1 MKNLLLFLFAVVA
14 VLPIHADN
22 GKYVIKGKMS
32 CDSLRFEKKRVTQ
45 LFLVGNVDGVEVT
58 IDTANVVD
66 GAFTF
71 EGNVPALLDVYNVT
85 GFDNGAI
92 QVFLESG
99 EITIA
104 PFDAR
109 FPASARIGGT
119 PCNDVFQSYIDTNS
133 ISIQQSRERMNEAM
147 NALPKEVRDDFA
159 ASGKIRNSVFYSNNL
174 YTKVALVDFVSKNID
189 SPVALYIIKYS
200 LFPMYTPRAIEEQFL
215 SAVPQSLRAHHMYKE
230 LSNAVKAAEL
240 KEGRLAPDISGFTL
254 DGKELTLSSLQGKY
268 VLIDFWASWCAPC
281 RREFPFIKEALAYS
295 EKSDNF
301 VVLSYSLDSKEP
313 DWKNCIEKNE
323 LVHKN
328 WLHISTLK
336 GWNSKA
342 AKLFGVEGVPYTALI
357 GPDGKVIAFELR
369 GEAMVKRIKRII
381 DGAAK

>member
-1 MKNLLLFLFAVVA
+1 MKNLLLILFVLVA
-14 VLPIHADN
+14 ALPIHADN
-22 GKYVIKGKMS
+22 GRYVIKGKMS
-32 CDSLRFEKKRVTQ
+32 CDSLRFEKKRVSQ
-45 LFLVGNVDGVEVT
+45 LFLVGNVDGAEVT

-66 GAFTF
+66 GCFTF
-71 EGNVPALLDVYNVT
+71 EGDVPALLDVYSIT
-85 GFDNGAI
+85 GFDNGVI
-92 QVFLESG
+92 QVFLEEG
-99 EITIA
+99 EITIS

-109 FPASARIGGT
+109 FPVAARIGGT
-119 PCNDVFQSYIDTNS
+119 PCNDVFQSYVDVNNL
-133 ISIQQSRERMNEAM
+133 SIQESKERMR
-147 NALPKEVRDDFA
+147 NALPKEVQEDNEV
-159 ASGKIRNSVFYSNNL
+159 SGKIRNSVFHSNNL
-174 YTKVALVDFVSKNID
+174 YTKVALVDFVSKNLD
-189 SPVALYIIKYS
+189 SPVVLYVIKYA
-200 LFPMYTPRAIEEQFL
+200 LVPMYTPRAIEEQFL
-215 SAVPQSLRAHHMYKE
+215 SAVPQSLRSHHMYKE

-240 KEGRLAPDISGFTL
+240 KEGKLAPDISGFTL

-336 GWNSKA
+336 GWNSNA

-381 DGAAK
+381 DGVAK

>member
-14 VLPIHADN
+14 ALPVHADN

-32 CDSLRFEKKRVTQ
+32 CDSLRFEKKRIAQ

-66 GAFTF
+66 GAFAF
-71 EGNVPALLDVYNVT
+71 EGDAPALLDVYNIT

-92 QVFLESG
+92 QVFLEKG

-119 PCNDVFQSYIDTNS
+119 PSNDVFQSYIDTNN
-133 ISIQQSRERMNEAM
+133 ISIQQSKERMSKAM
-147 NALPKEVRDDFA
+147 NALPKEVQDDFE
-159 ASGKIRNSVFYSNNL
+159 ASEKIRNSVFYSNNL
-174 YTKVALVDFVSKNID
+174 YTKVSLVDFVSKNID

-240 KEGRLAPDISGFTL
+240 KEGKLAPDISGFTL
-254 DGKELTLSSLQGKY
+254 DGKEFSLSSLQGKY

>member
-1 MKNLLLFLFAVVA
+1 
-14 VLPIHADN
+14 
-22 GKYVIKGKMS
+22 
-32 CDSLRFEKKRVTQ
+32 
-45 LFLVGNVDGVEVT
+45 
-58 IDTANVVD
+58 
-66 GAFTF
+66 
-71 EGNVPALLDVYNVT
+71 
-85 GFDNGAI
+85 
-92 QVFLESG
+92 
-99 EITIA
+99 
-104 PFDAR
+104 
-109 FPASARIGGT
+109 
-119 PCNDVFQSYIDTNS
+119 
-133 ISIQQSRERMNEAM
+133 
-147 NALPKEVRDDFA
+147 
-159 ASGKIRNSVFYSNNL
+159 
-174 YTKVALVDFVSKNID
+174 
-189 SPVALYIIKYS
+189 
-200 LFPMYTPRAIEEQFL
+200 MYTPRAIEEQFL

-240 KEGRLAPDISGFTL
+240 KEGKPAPDISGFTL